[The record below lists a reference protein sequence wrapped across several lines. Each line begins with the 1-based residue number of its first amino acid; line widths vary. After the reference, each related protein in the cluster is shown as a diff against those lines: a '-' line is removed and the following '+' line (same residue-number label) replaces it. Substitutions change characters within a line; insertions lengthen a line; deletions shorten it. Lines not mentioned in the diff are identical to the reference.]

1 MNKNIVYSDGKYI
14 PLDEAR
20 ISVLDRGFLFA
31 DGVYEVIPIYNG
43 KPFCKQQHLDRLQ
56 KSLQGIYMQLPFNQQ
71 QWYGIF
77 DNLIKE
83 NNATQG
89 NYHIYLQVTRG
100 VASSRGH
107 AFPDDIKPTVFIA
120 VNKSTKVLPYQE
132 LCRGKAAITA
142 QDIRWSCCHIKSISL
157 LPNILLSQQAKR
169 AGCEEAILI
178 RDGYAIEGAS
188 SNLFIVK
195 NNNLI
200 TPPLSSYI
208 LGGITR
214 EIVIEL
220 ARKNEILCKEQQITE
235 SELAN
240 ADEIWIT
247 SSTREIYPITRLDD
261 RPVGDGKVGSIWEKM
276 IKLYRDN
283 TCNK

>member
-1 MNKNIVYSDGKYI
+1 MNENIVYLDGKYI
-14 PLDEAR
+14 PSNEAR

-43 KPFCKQQHLDRLQ
+43 RPFYKQQHLDRLQ
-56 KSLQGIYMQLPFNQQ
+56 RSLQGIYMQLPFGQQ
-71 QWYGIF
+71 QWYEIF

-83 NNATQG
+83 NNAIEG

-107 AFPDDIKPTVFIA
+107 AFPDNIKPTVFVA
-120 VNKSTKVLPYQE
+120 VNKSTKVLSYQE
-132 LCRGKAAITA
+132 LCQGKAVITA
-142 QDIRWSCCHIKSISL
+142 QDTRWSCCYIKSISL
-157 LPNILLSQQAKR
+157 LPNVLLSQQAKG

-178 RDGYAIEGAS
+178 RDGYALEGAS

-195 NNNLI
+195 NNTLI
-200 TPPLSSYI
+200 TPPLSPYI

-214 EIVIEL
+214 DIVIEL
-220 ARKNEILCKEQQITE
+220 ARKNEILCKEQQIPE
-235 SELAN
+235 SELVN

-247 SSTREIYPITRLDD
+247 SSTREIYPIVKLNNK
-261 RPVGDGKVGSIWEKM
+261 PVGNGEVGPVWKKM

-283 TCNK
+283 TFST

>member
-1 MNKNIVYSDGKYI
+1 MNINIVYLNDKYI

-31 DGVYEVIPIYNG
+31 DGVYEVIPIYYG
-43 KPFCKQQHLDRLQ
+43 KPFYKQQHLGRLQ
-56 KSLQGIYMQLPFNQQ
+56 KSLQGIYMQLPFSQQ
-71 QWYGIF
+71 QWYEIF
-77 DNLIKE
+77 DNLIKK
-83 NNATQG
+83 NKATQG

-107 AFPDDIKPTVFIA
+107 TFPDSIKPTVFIA

-132 LCRGKAAITA
+132 LCHGKTVITA
-142 QDIRWSCCHIKSISL
+142 PDIRWSDCYIKSISL
-157 LPNILLSQQAKR
+157 LPNVLLSQQAKS

-178 RDGYAIEGAS
+178 RDGYALEGAS
-188 SNLFIVK
+188 SNLFMVK
-195 NNNLI
+195 NNTLI
-200 TPPLSSYI
+200 TPPLSPYI

-214 EIVIEL
+214 DIVIEL
-220 ARKNEILCKEQQITE
+220 ARKNEILCEEQQIPE
-235 SELAN
+235 SELIN

-247 SSTREIYPITRLDD
+247 SSTREIYPIVKLNNK
-261 RPVGDGKVGSIWEKM
+261 PVGNGKVGPVWEKM

-283 TCNK
+283 TSST